1 MPDISHKILIRTP
14 NHLGDCLMAQ
24 PAVWGLAKLWPD
36 VALFLAAPDWAEPV
50 FRGIERENVRFLR
63 LKAEQLHG
71 FKGIAAQIKI
81 LKQHRFEIGV
91 AMPPSFS
98 SALVLTLLGV
108 ERRYGYPG
116 QGRKA
121 LLNFCVE
128 EPKVMTLHRAHKYQ
142 ILMEQVASW
151 RMEPKNPAVI
161 PTDSEIVLAET
172 ALMEVGLKPD
182 AGYVVMAPQAVAASR
197 RWGAANYA
205 GLAEKL
211 IAKYDVHIILL
222 GTAQE
227 FSAGEEVRKNNPRII
242 NLCGKTD
249 PRSKPGTGLGV
260 ASAILSKARLF
271 IGNDSGLAHL
281 AAASGIGLVVLSGAD
296 NPAETSPLS
305 ERKTVI
311 IKDELPCISCV
322 KNICPLKGDT
332 FMRCMKEIS
341 VEEVLDAAAIYLE

>member
-128 EPKVMTLHRAHKYQ
+128 EPKVMILHRAHKYQ

-161 PTDSEIVLAET
+161 PTDSEKVLAET
-172 ALMEVGLKPD
+172 ALMEVGLKPETS
-182 AGYVVMAPQAVAASR
+182 YVVMAPQAVAASR

-205 GLAEKL
+205 LLAQKL
-211 IAKYDVHIILL
+211 IAQYDVSVILL
-222 GTAQE
+222 GTVNEHA
-227 FSAGEEVRKNNPRII
+227 AAEEIRRANPRII
-242 NLCGKTD
+242 NLCGK
-249 PRSKPGTGLGV
+249 TGLGV

-322 KNICPLKGDT
+322 KNICPLKGES